1 MEQKQEKRRGHF
13 QRGRRGPDRRGGDRR
28 PQHTQTQ
35 ERPGRDQVDVEQIMR
50 DIRSR
55 IAQRHGGVDL
65 SNQQIQDL
73 AARRLESI
81 LDPRTI
87 KSSLLDALRRTA
99 GAGPAPVADEVPSE
113 PAFAFEDTTIYDSH
127 RGALRLIRRLL
138 NPLLKLFFNPNPLIH
153 ALHLQAG
160 LNVQAAERDADRDRQ
175 QAEWNALHYEIVQRL
190 VTEVS
195 QVSLELKS
203 LSMRVESL
211 DAKVAFNEQRV
222 RGIEG
227 SVHRSRPQSRP
238 AEPVVASP
246 AVTGETAP
254 PDTATE
260 APRVDGQ
267 LSDGTKRR
275 RRRRRG
281 RRPDT
286 SPGEATAAG
295 EAAQLTDRVA
305 LNEPSAPSDVPAEP
319 KPTSEYLP
327 LDGGAA
333 SAPPETHAEPQRTS
347 ESRVQDS
354 GVAPAPPETPAE
366 PQPKVEHLPYDSGA
380 ASAVSETPAEPQ
392 PTSDYRA
399 QDSGVAAAPPETPAE
414 PQPKAEHLPYDSG
427 AASALSEAPAGPPP
441 TIDDRGQHSGVAPVT
456 SETPAEPQPTVEHF
470 PQDSGAARA
479 PSGTPAEPQATAED
493 VALEPLAERPD
504 ADGTER

>member
-1 MEQKQEKRRGHF
+1 MEQKQERRRGHF
-13 QRGRRGPDRRGGDRR
+13 QRGRRGPDRGGGDRR

-99 GAGPAPVADEVPSE
+99 GAGPARVADEVPSE

-160 LNVQAAERDADRDRQ
+160 LNVQAAERDANRDRQ

-195 QVSLELKS
+195 RVSLELKS

-238 AEPVVASP
+238 AESVVASP

-254 PDTATE
+254 PDTAPE
-260 APRVDGQ
+260 VARVDGQ
-267 LSDGTKRR
+267 PSDGTKRR

-295 EAAQLTDRVA
+295 EAAQLTDPVA
-305 LNEPSAPSDVPAEP
+305 LNAPSAPSDVPAEP

-327 LDGGAA
+327 LDGDAA
-333 SAPPETHAEPQRTS
+333 S
-347 ESRVQDS
+347 
-354 GVAPAPPETPAE
+354 APPETPAE
-366 PQPKVEHLPYDSGA
+366 PQRT
-380 ASAVSETPAEPQ
+380 SE
-392 PTSDYRA
+392 SSA

-414 PQPKAEHLPYDSG
+414 PQPTAEHLPYDSG
-427 AASALSEAPAGPPP
+427 AASTLSEAPAGPPP
-441 TIDDRGQHSGVAPVT
+441 TIEYRAQDSGVAPVT
-456 SETPAEPQPTVEHF
+456 SETPAEPRPMVEHF
-470 PQDSGAARA
+470 PQDSSAAGA
-479 PSGTPAEPQATAED
+479 PSETPAEPQPAVEHLPHDSGAASALSEAPAEPQPSIED

>member
-1 MEQKQEKRRGHF
+1 MEQKQERRRGHF
-13 QRGRRGPDRRGGDRR
+13 QRGRRGPDRRGVDRR
-28 PQHTQTQ
+28 PQQTQ
-35 ERPGRDQVDVEQIMR
+35 ERPGRDQVDVEKIMR

-99 GAGPAPVADEVPSE
+99 GAGPARVAHEVPTE
-113 PAFAFEDTTIYDSH
+113 PAFAFEETTIYDSH

-160 LNVQAAERDADRDRQ
+160 LNVQAAERDANRGQQ

-260 APRVDGQ
+260 AVRVDDQ
-267 LSDGTKRR
+267 PSDGTKRR

-281 RRPDT
+281 RRPGT

-295 EAAQLTDRVA
+295 EAAQLTDPVA
-305 LNEPSAPSDVPAEP
+305 LNAPSAPSDVPAEP

-333 SAPPETHAEPQRTS
+333 SAPPET
-347 ESRVQDS
+347 
-354 GVAPAPPETPAE
+354 
-366 PQPKVEHLPYDSGA
+366 
-380 ASAVSETPAEPQ
+380 PAEPQ
-392 PTSDYRA
+392 PT
-399 QDSGVAAAPPETPAE
+399 
-414 PQPKAEHLPYDSG
+414 AEHLPYDSG
-427 AASALSEAPAGPPP
+427 AASTLPEAPAGPPP
-441 TIDDRGQHSGVAPVT
+441 TIEYRA
-456 SETPAEPQPTVEHF
+456 
-470 PQDSGAARA
+470 QDSEAA
-479 PSGTPAEPQATAED
+479 PPPPETPAEPQATAEHLPYGSGAASTLPEAPAEPQPAIED